1 MDPNACLAEMI
12 EISNDLIDKEKN
24 SSADDPIADPVD
36 AIRLA
41 ELILAL
47 DTWIVN
53 GGFLPT
59 DWSK

>member
-1 MDPNACLAEMI
+1 MDPNACLQELVRLAEKTLQDEPLPNENM
-12 EISNDLIDKEKN
+12 E
-24 SSADDPIADPVD
+24 AT

-41 ELILAL
+41 ELVLAL